1 MTVLAL
7 DNDWHFRFGIVIAS
21 ILWRTNNCCRSL
33 LASSRP
39 EGAAMNRTR
48 TAPLTRILAALCA
61 AIILP
66 GLAGAAA
73 LPPVVST
80 EDHGSDVER
89 QRTVQVAGVNVQIDE
104 QTGRLRTLTPAQ
116 SRELA
121 GVLQNIFGSAKSAHQ
136 VVTRADGTTS
146 LVLDERYANFSIA
159 LIDEKGNLAT
169 SCVSGAEQTQ
179 AVLGGSGV
187 DQQPDKE

>member
-1 MTVLAL
+1 
-7 DNDWHFRFGIVIAS
+7 
-21 ILWRTNNCCRSL
+21 
-33 LASSRP
+33 
-39 EGAAMNRTR
+39 MNRTP

-80 EDHGSDVER
+80 EDHGSDVEG
-89 QRTVQVAGVNVQIDE
+89 QRTVQVAGVSVEIDE
-104 QTGRLRTLTPAQ
+104 QTGRLRTPTPAQ

-121 GVLQNIFGSAKSAHQ
+121 GALQNMFASAKSAHQ
-136 VVTRADGTTS
+136 VVTRADGTIS

-159 LIDEKGNLAT
+159 LIDKEGKLST

-179 AVLGGSGV
+179 AVLDES
-187 DQQPDKE
+187 DAAQQPEKE